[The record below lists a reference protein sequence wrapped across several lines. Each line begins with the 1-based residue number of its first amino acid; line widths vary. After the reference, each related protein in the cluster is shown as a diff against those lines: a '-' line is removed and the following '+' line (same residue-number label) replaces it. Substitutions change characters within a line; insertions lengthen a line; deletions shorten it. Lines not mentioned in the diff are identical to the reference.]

1 MLPCAK
7 LQATRTKQGYHNS
20 RCATNTL
27 RRHDCSINITTLDCP
42 QTIENLSPNPK
53 KDNMPAATMRT
64 AVLQATAVYLLS
76 DILHHYLDSDIL
88 DEFINN
94 EGVQNFTAV
103 LDRTTSVIAASA
115 SAPPSPLTLD
125 ASNTRSQTL
134 SLSNTTLPNNGTQIA
149 NHNPSGASYSWSL
162 LRRVV
167 LCMLISVLQYHW
179 FIWLERVLPARPR
192 RKDGSHSLE
201 GESDDREEEVV
212 KKWIAQGRVNRASF
226 NWCNTFFKWVLNLTV
241 GRLLYHS
248 FEHVLEVCVKLQS
261 PKLILG
267 GLTTVDVFSS
277 DHYSLY
283 ELRTDVN
290 FSTWPRAS
298 SAYTS
303 PSYHWLVP

>member
-42 QTIENLSPNPK
+42 QTITNLSPNPK

-64 AVLQATAVYLLS
+64 AVLQVTVIYLLS
-76 DILHHYLDSDIL
+76 DILHHYLDSNIL

-94 EGVQNFTAV
+94 EAVQNSTAV

-115 SAPPSPLTLD
+115 SATPSPLTLD
-125 ASNTRSQTL
+125 ANNTRSQTL

-149 NHNPSGASYSWSL
+149 NHNPSGAFYSWSL

-167 LCMLISVLQYHW
+167 ICMLISVLQYHW

-201 GESDDREEEVV
+201 GESDDREEEVDRTRSR
-212 KKWIAQGRVNRASF
+212 QPSF
-226 NWCNTFFKWVLNLTV
+226 VQLVLNLTV

-248 FEHVLEVCVKLQS
+248 FEHVLKVCVKLQS

-303 PSYHWLVP
+303 PSYHWLAP